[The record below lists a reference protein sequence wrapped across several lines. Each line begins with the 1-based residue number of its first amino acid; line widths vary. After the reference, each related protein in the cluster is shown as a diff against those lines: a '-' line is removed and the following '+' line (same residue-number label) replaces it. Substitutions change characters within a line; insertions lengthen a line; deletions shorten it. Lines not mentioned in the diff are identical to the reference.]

1 MTFIICLGYLIL
13 KERLHLC
20 DVSSDF
26 LYKDLFGGPFFAER
40 RDSDGW
46 EKTEA
51 YSIEEAGR
59 QSREKKTEYERT
71 DAG

>member
-1 MTFIICLGYLIL
+1 MKSLI
-13 KERLHLC
+13 R
-20 DVSSDF
+20 
-26 LYKDLFGGPFFAER
+26 YGKDLFGGPFFLCRE

-59 QSREKKTEYERT
+59 QSGEKKTEYEG
-71 DAG
+71 AGAG